1 MEQNL
6 QFLPLL
12 LVLLLAFV
20 IPPVLSRIRWMPVVV
35 GEILAG
41 IIIGRS
47 GLNLIQADSTLD
59 FLAEIG
65 LALLMFLSGL
75 EIDFSLLQNTGRG
88 RRRRSQ
94 PFLFAGFSFVLTVSL
109 AGLLAWLLMKKGLA
123 QDPWMIA
130 LILSTTS
137 LGIVVPVLKE
147 RNMTSGT
154 FGQTMLLA
162 ALVADFLTMFLIT
175 IYVAIQSRGLNLEI
189 LLVGVLF
196 VAALITYRVGIF
208 RVKRS
213 SLDRALEEISFASS
227 LVKVQGA
234 VALLLAFVI
243 LAKFL
248 GSEMILGAFLAGA
261 VLSLLS
267 RPEDEP
273 TRHRLDAIGFGF
285 FIPLFFMTVGIRFD
299 FPSLLANKAA
309 WVLTPVFL
317 GAAFLIKILPSL
329 VFRFFLSWRECF
341 AGGILLSARLSLIIA
356 ASGIGLRLGIINE
369 AANAAFILLAALSAT
384 LSPLIFNGLLPARRE
399 PKQTYVLIYGAGD
412 MGLQVA
418 RELTEHGERVCLL
431 ELDHQRASH
440 ARQSGFKVI
449 QKEGLLA
456 AFEKEDLSSI
466 RSLLALS
473 PDDSSNLA
481 VCREALSL
489 GIKHLVALVN
499 DAARLSEFHDLG
511 VQTFTPA
518 MYRATILALMARN
531 PDLFSLLTSTRR
543 DHQIQEL
550 TLSNPLLTG
559 KPLRHLS
566 LGGNILVL
574 SIRRDR
580 DLLIPHG
587 DTILEFGDHLTLLG
601 HSDALRELMNRFE
614 KQTR

>member
-47 GLNLIQADSTLD
+47 GLNLIQADSTLE

-75 EIDFSLLQNTGRG
+75 EIDFSLLSNAGRG
-88 RRRRSQ
+88 GRRRSQ
-94 PFLFAGFSFVLTVSL
+94 PVLFAGFSFVLTVSL
-109 AGLLAWLLMKKGLA
+109 AGLLGWLLVKKGLA

-147 RNMTSGT
+147 RDMIPGT
-154 FGQTMLLA
+154 FGQTVILA
-162 ALVADFLTMFLIT
+162 ALMADFFTMFLIT
-175 IYVAIQSRGLNLEI
+175 VYVAVRSRGLNLEI

-208 RVKRS
+208 RAKRS
-213 SLDRALEEISFASS
+213 SLDRVLEEISFASS

-285 FIPLFFMTVGIRFD
+285 FIPIFFMTVGIRFD
-299 FPSLLANKAA
+299 FPSLLAKKTT
-309 WVLTPVFL
+309 WVLTPVLL
-317 GAAFLIKILPSL
+317 GAAFLIKIVPSL
-329 VFRFFLSWRECF
+329 VFRFLLSWRECF

-356 ASGIGLRLGIINE
+356 ASGIGLRLGVIDD
-369 AANAAFILLAALSAT
+369 ATNAAFVLIAALSST

-399 PKQTYVLIYGAGD
+399 PRQTYLLIYGAGD

-440 ARQSGFKVI
+440 ARQSGFDVI
-449 QKEGLLA
+449 QKEGVLA
-456 AFEKEDLSSI
+456 AFAKADLSSI

-473 PDDSSNLA
+473 PDDSTNLK
-481 VCREALSL
+481 VCREAFSL
-489 GIKHLVALVN
+489 GMKHLIALVN
-499 DAARLSEFHDLG
+499 DAARLSEFHELG

-518 MYRATILALMARN
+518 IYRATILALMARN

-543 DHQIQEL
+543 GHQIQEL

-587 DTILEFGDHLTLLG
+587 NTVLEFGDHLTLLG
-601 HSDALRELMNRFE
+601 HSDSLQELAHRLE
-614 KQTR
+614 KPTV